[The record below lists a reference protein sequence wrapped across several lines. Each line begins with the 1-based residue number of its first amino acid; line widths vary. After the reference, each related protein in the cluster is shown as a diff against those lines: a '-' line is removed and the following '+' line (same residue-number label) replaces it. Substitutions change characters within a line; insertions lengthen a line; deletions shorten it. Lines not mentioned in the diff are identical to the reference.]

1 MKKRTVLVV
10 CVVLA
15 VILVALSYEG
25 IRGWYQRVT
34 EENREWAEYQQK
46 KKDGQW
52 VAERLG
58 EVQRWKY
65 PTPPEGVYLTLT
77 RVTENAVV
85 AVMHN
90 DTEESWSYANDGS
103 GHMLQVK
110 LGDAWYFVPRVP
122 GPAMSFVLI
131 GTSASFLDP
140 GQAVEQNYGFGWWGE
155 LPAGTYR
162 MMVKI
167 HQVKN
172 AGTAEHRVIDTYPTV
187 EFEIP

>member
-110 LGDAWYFVPRVP
+110 LGDAWYSVPQKLGEER
-122 GPAMSFVLI
+122 SYVLI
-131 GTSASFLDP
+131 GLSGFLLDP
-140 GQAVEQNYGFGWWGE
+140 GQAVEQTYGLGDWGE

-187 EFEIP
+187 EFDIP